1 MSQPR
6 VIRWPG
12 GEHAF
17 KLGIGDARVI
27 QQKTDCG
34 PEYLLARL
42 SAGQWLVDD
51 MPEILRN
58 GLIGAGMTHVEALKL
73 VQRAF
78 EHYPPVAF
86 KPAALEVMGA
96 YLYGDPDDPVGEPL
110 PVNPTPAASDDQ
122 TGSGSSAPTT
132 G

>member
-1 MSQPR
+1 MTSPR

-17 KLGIGDARVI
+17 KLGIADARVI

-42 SAGQWLVDD
+42 SAGQWHVDD

-58 GLIGAGMTHVEALKL
+58 GLIGAGMAHVEALKL
-73 VQRAF
+73 VRRAF
-78 EHYPPVAF
+78 EDHPPVAF
-86 KPAALEVMGA
+86 KPAAYEVMSA
-96 YLYGDPDDPVGEPL
+96 YLYGDPDDLVGEPL
-110 PVNPTPAASDDQ
+110 PVIPTPAQNDQ

-132 G
+132 D